1 MTCSYE
7 EQTTGTLENQRKKMA
22 FRLFLIDCTWQAF
35 NSICLR
41 EAKIPSWRRL
51 HANKPLRTECNC
63 SLAPTNLLLCLA
75 LLLYFFKVQNKW
87 SKFCFLCVQQE
98 WRHFFKDTPR
108 VVWRGVGAGVG
119 FCWLQLQSINRH
131 DMPRA
136 IKRDVSIRRATVIH
150 DNNLKIHQRSAANFK
165 ALTQRPGRRLVS
177 MKDGNLDEW
186 YEPFT
191 FHKIKRFIHD
201 GRGGA
206 NRRSSDQ
213 D

>member
-22 FRLFLIDCTWQAF
+22 FRLFLIDCTWHAF

-87 SKFCFLCVQQE
+87 NKFCFLCVQQE
-98 WRHFFKDTPR
+98 LRHFLKTLHVLFGG
-108 VVWRGVGAGVG
+108 VWGRG
-119 FCWLQLQSINRH
+119 W
-131 DMPRA
+131 
-136 IKRDVSIRRATVIH
+136 VSADSSFR
-150 DNNLKIHQRSAANFK
+150 
-165 ALTQRPGRRLVS
+165 ALTDMICLVQL
-177 MKDGNLDEW
+177 NATCPL
-186 YEPFT
+186 
-191 FHKIKRFIHD
+191 
-201 GRGGA
+201 GA
-206 NRRSSDQ
+206 RRSFTTTI
-213 D
+213 